1 MLDFLIRGGHVIDPA
16 SHINGLRDVAVKDGR
31 IVDLPSDPVARHVI
45 NAAGCYVFP
54 GLIDA
59 HTFLFPW
66 QRFGRTAGLPDIH
79 GSDHGVRC
87 WNGWLVQ
94 LSGFP

>member
-31 IVDLPSDPVARHVI
+31 IVDLPDRRT
-45 NAAGCYVFP
+45 
-54 GLIDA
+54 